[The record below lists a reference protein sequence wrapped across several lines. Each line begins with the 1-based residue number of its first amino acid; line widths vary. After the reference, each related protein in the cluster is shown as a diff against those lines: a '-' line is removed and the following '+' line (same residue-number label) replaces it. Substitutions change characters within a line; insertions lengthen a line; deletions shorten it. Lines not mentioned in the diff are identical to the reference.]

1 MIVIAPLMG
10 SRKRFRIE
18 LRRPQKSDWRKCG
31 MRACHSWR
39 PYSPLTCWQ
48 RLRVTRNR
56 RAVRMNENTIK
67 AIMEALSK
75 GLRVELLRDKNGDII
90 VQTIQRKRMKI

>member
-1 MIVIAPLMG
+1 
-10 SRKRFRIE
+10 
-18 LRRPQKSDWRKCG
+18 
-31 MRACHSWR
+31 
-39 PYSPLTCWQ
+39 
-48 RLRVTRNR
+48 
-56 RAVRMNENTIK
+56 MNENTIK